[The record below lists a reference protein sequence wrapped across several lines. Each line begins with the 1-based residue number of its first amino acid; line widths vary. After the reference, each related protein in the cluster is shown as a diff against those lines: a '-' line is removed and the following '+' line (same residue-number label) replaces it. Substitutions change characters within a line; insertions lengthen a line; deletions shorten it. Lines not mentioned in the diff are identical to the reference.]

1 MTTPADH
8 THGPRILAEARR
20 PAPGLDGPVPP
31 LPGFAASGFNPLVAD
46 TAERCL
52 RALLGEPP
60 APGRTALLLASAS
73 GDAATA
79 RAIERSAEPGQRT
92 SPLLFFQ
99 SNPNAVLGHIAAR
112 WGLTG
117 PLVAICPAEAAAPGR
132 VPADAHELA
141 ALLLADGDAD
151 RVLVIAAEQTAD
163 GDHATAVLLTTAPP
177 EDAPLTD
184 APLTAA
190 PLTEA
195 LPEDT
200 LLTAAH
206 HPTPAE
212 ATGPA
217 PGIRPS

>member
-8 THGPRILAEARR
+8 THGLRILAEARR
-20 PAPGLDGPVPP
+20 PAPGPAGPVPP
-31 LPGFAASGFNPLVAD
+31 LPGFATSGFNPLVAD

-52 RALLGEPP
+52 RALPGGPP

-73 GDAATA
+73 GDTATA
-79 RAIERSAEPGQRT
+79 RAIAHSAEPGQRT
-92 SPLLFFQ
+92 GPLLFFQ

-117 PLVAICPAEAAAPGR
+117 PLVAICPAEAAAPGQ
-132 VPADAHELA
+132 VPADAYELA

-151 RVLVIAAEQTAD
+151 RVLVVAAEQTAD
-163 GDHATAVLLTTAPP
+163 GGHATAVLLT
-177 EDAPLTD
+177 DV
-184 APLTAA
+184 
-190 PLTEA
+190 

-200 LLTAAH
+200 PLTD
-206 HPTPAE
+206 TPL
-212 ATGPA
+212 TA